1 MESFGKKLR
10 TIRKNVNLTQADLAK
25 KLGLSASTIGMY
37 EQNRREPNFEILR
50 KICDVLSTHANYL
63 IGDQEA
69 DSDII
74 ENSKGFIE
82 LVNNT
87 NLQIGNKKADREQTQ
102 KARKI
107 IISAVEKAIKD
118 VYKIILDEGLK

>member
-10 TIRKNVNLTQADLAK
+10 MIRKNFNLTQADLAK
-25 KLGLSASTIGMY
+25 KLGLSTSTIGMY

-50 KICDVLSTHANYL
+50 KICDVLSTHANYF

-69 DSDII
+69 DDDMI
-74 ENSKGFIE
+74 ESSKRFIE
-82 LVNNT
+82 LT
-87 NLQIGNKKADREQTQ
+87 NSAHLQMGNKTADQEQTQ
-102 KARKI
+102 EARKI
-107 IISAVEKAIKD
+107 IIGAVEKAIKD